1 MESWKYDYRI
11 KLTLLILNKTIKMT
25 SKFFGNSKLSN
36 SKGNKNKNVISSKS
50 KRKSFAV
57 RKTGR
62 GN

>member
-1 MESWKYDYRI
+1 MIIKE
-11 KLTLLILNKTIKMT
+11 KLTLLILHKTIKMT

-57 RKTGR
+57 KKLEEI
-62 GN
+62 NYLF

>member
-1 MESWKYDYRI
+1 
-11 KLTLLILNKTIKMT
+11 MT
-25 SKFFGNSKLSN
+25 SKFFGNSKSNNSKEDKNKKVLSN
-36 SKGNKNKNVISSKS
+36 KS

>member
-1 MESWKYDYRI
+1 
-11 KLTLLILNKTIKMT
+11 MT

-57 RKTGR
+57 RKLEEEIKFIFLK
-62 GN
+62 

>member
-1 MESWKYDYRI
+1 MS
-11 KLTLLILNKTIKMT
+11 
-25 SKFFGNSKLSN
+25 SKFFGNSKLNN
-36 SKGNKNKNVISSKS
+36 SKGKKNKNVISSKS

>member
-1 MESWKYDYRI
+1 
-11 KLTLLILNKTIKMT
+11 MT
-25 SKFFGNSKLSN
+25 SKFFGNSKLNRSKADSN
-36 SKGNKNKNVISSKS
+36 KKVVSNKS

>member
-1 MESWKYDYRI
+1 
-11 KLTLLILNKTIKMT
+11 MT
-25 SKFFGNSKLSN
+25 SKFFGNSKSNN
-36 SKGNKNKNVISSKS
+36 SKGDKNKKVISNKS